1 MRRLAR
7 RGFARASI
15 LSLPYAM
22 LSDKLAG
29 GKDGRVHEHRNFF
42 IVIPQLVAASV
53 LGELLKRLFHGEP
66 VWALAVGGRQPR
78 CPKGMYV
85 AGAVGGVA
93 INAPR
98 LIDATQEAVVARCRS
113 TRNGGRFRPRA
124 GT

>member
-1 MRRLAR
+1 LRRLAR

-53 LGELLKRLFHGEP
+53 LGELLKRFFHGQP
-66 VWALAVGGRQPR
+66 VWALVVGGASLI
-78 CPKGMYV
+78 V
-85 AGAVGGVA
+85 AGLCTLRVRLAEPQSASRQVA
-93 INAPR
+93 
-98 LIDATQEAVVARCRS
+98 
-113 TRNGGRFRPRA
+113 
-124 GT
+124 